1 MATALAM
8 GAPPVEALVLGVFVY
23 HTGMMLAMP
32 AAIAGAVTPY
42 PEIAGAACS
51 LVGFAQ
57 QVAAA
62 LVGALVGYT
71 LGSSAWPLV
80 IAMIAMGA
88 LSAAFWLRIR
98 NAHASAERAAAAL
111 RPVAINNRAKPADL

>member
-1 MATALAM
+1 
-8 GAPPVEALVLGVFVY
+8 
-23 HTGMMLAMP
+23 
-32 AAIAGAVTPY
+32 
-42 PEIAGAACS
+42 
-51 LVGFAQ
+51 
-57 QVAAA
+57 
-62 LVGALVGYT
+62 